1 MTSWVFDIEANGLD
15 PDRIY
20 CLCARHVDGGEVFA
34 TTDYDQMRKMLLGAE
49 VLIGHNIARWDI
61 PVLEHLLDIKIKATI
76 IDTLA
81 LSWVLRPERLVH
93 GLESYGED
101 FGIPKPV
108 ITDWI
113 NLTIEEY
120 IHRCTEDVK
129 INWQLWKE
137 QLNYLLQIYETKD
150 KLWPYLKY
158 LEFKMDCAREQER
171 SRWKLDVEYV
181 KKSLE
186 DMLADKEQRMI
197 ELIEIMPRMPVYA
210 VRSYPKVFYTKD
222 GKISANGQ
230 KWLDLC
236 SYMGLPQDHTEDVKV
251 VTKTVP
257 GNPNSSGQIKQWLF
271 DLGWVP
277 QHIKHDKDSKGNP
290 KEIPQIA
297 SDKKDG
303 SICPS
308 VQMLYDKEPNLELL
322 EGYTVLSHRISVL
335 KGFLENVSLDG
346 YVKAR
351 IQGITNTLR
360 FQHGEVVNLPKVEKL
375 YGKQVRGALT
385 VPEGYI
391 LIGADMSS
399 LEDRL
404 KHHFLYPH
412 DPNYVI
418 RMSVPTYDPHIAL
431 AEMGNMITKAQGEFY
446 VRVDGL
452 LAKSET
458 KGQVTEEELKE
469 YKLIKAIRSIAKNG
483 NYACQYGA
491 GAPRIALTAGIS
503 LDQAKIV
510 WQAYWDLNWAI
521 RKVAGEQLVKEVNGQ
536 KWLYNPISGFWYSL
550 RYEKDR
556 FSTLIQGSAS
566 FVFDKW
572 VYNFRQ
578 HRPQLTGQFHD
589 EVVLCVL
596 ESEEA
601 EVTKL
606 LNDSIN
612 LTNNQLNLNRELG
625 IGVQSGK
632 RYSEIH

>member
-1 MTSWVFDIEANGLD
+1 
-15 PDRIY
+15 
-20 CLCARHVDGGEVFA
+20 
-34 TTDYDQMRKMLLGAE
+34 MRKMLLGAE

-61 PVLEHLLDIKIKATI
+61 PVLEHLLDIKITATL

-120 IHRCTEDVK
+120 IHRCTGDVK

-137 QLNYLLQIYETKD
+137 QLSYLLQIYETKD

-197 ELIEIMPRMPVYA
+197 ELIDIMPRMPVYA
-210 VRSYPKVFYTKD
+210 IRTYPKVFYTLK
-222 GKISANGQ
+222 GTISANGQ

-236 SYMGLPQDHTEDVKV
+236 SYMGLPPDHTEDIKV
-251 VTKTVP
+251 VIKTVP
-257 GNPNSSGQIKQWLF
+257 GNPNSSSQLKRWLF

-277 QHIKHDKDSKGNP
+277 QHIKHDKDKEGKP

-308 VQMLYDKEPNLELL
+308 IQMLYDKEPQLELL

-360 FQHGEVVNLPKVEKL
+360 FQHGEIVNLPKVGKL
-375 YGKQVRGALT
+375 YGEQVRGALT
-385 VPEGYI
+385 VPEGYVV
-391 LIGADMSS
+391 IGADMSS

-412 DPNYVI
+412 DPNYVL
-418 RMSVPTYDPHIAL
+418 RMAVPTYDPHIAL

-446 VRVDGL
+446 VRVDNL
-452 LAKSET
+452 LGKAET
-458 KGQVTEEELKE
+458 KDQVTQEELKE

-536 KWLYNPISGFWYSL
+536 KWLYNPISQFWYSL

-578 HRPQLTGQFHD
+578 QRNQLTGQFHD
-589 EVVLCVL
+589 EVVLCAREDEV
-596 ESEEA
+596 EA
-601 EVTKL
+601 VTEL
-606 LNDSIN
+606 LHSSIR
-612 LTNNQLNLNRELG
+612 LTNEQLKLNRELG
-625 IGVQSGK
+625 IGIQSGL

>member
-1 MTSWVFDIEANGLD
+1 MSSWVFDVEANGLD
-15 PDRIY
+15 PSKIY
-20 CLCARHVDGGEVFA
+20 CLCARHVDGGEIFA
-34 TTDYDQMRKMLLGAE
+34 TTDYDKMRKMLLSAT
-49 VLIGHNIARWDI
+49 VLIGHNIQRWDI
-61 PVLEHLLDIKIKATI
+61 VVLERLLDIKITATL

-108 ITDWI
+108 VTDWI

-137 QLNYLLQIYETKD
+137 QLAYLTELYGSQEA
-150 KLWPYLKY
+150 LWPYLKY
-158 LEFKMDCAREQER
+158 IEFKMDCAREQER
-171 SRWKLDVEYV
+171 SRWKLDVDYV
-181 KKSLE
+181 KESL
-186 DMLADKEQRMI
+186 DAMLVDKEQRVKD
-197 ELIEIMPRMPVYA
+197 LIEVMPRMPVYA

-236 SYMGLPQDHTEDVKV
+236 NYMGLLPDHTEDIRV

-257 GNPNSSGQIKQWLF
+257 GNPNSSSQKKQWLF

-277 QHIKHDKDSKGNP
+277 QHIKHDKDKQGNP

-308 VQMLYDKEPNLELL
+308 VEMLYDKEPQLELL
-322 EGYTVLSHRISVL
+322 AGYTVLSHRIGVL
-335 KGFLENVSLDG
+335 EGFLENVSPDG
-346 YVKAR
+346 YVRAR

-360 FQHGEVVNLPKVEKL
+360 FQHGEVVNLPKVERL
-375 YGKQVRGALT
+375 YGEQVRGALT
-385 VPEGYI
+385 VPSGYL

-404 KHHFLYPH
+404 KHHFLFPH
-412 DPNYVI
+412 DPAYVI

-431 AEMGNMITKAQGEFY
+431 AEMGRMITQAQGEFY
-446 VRVDGL
+446 VKIDRLLENKQPVLPVDI
-452 LAKSET
+452 A
-458 KGQVTEEELKE
+458 E
-469 YKLIKAIRSIAKNG
+469 YKQIKSIRSIAKNG

-491 GAPRIALTAGIS
+491 GASRIALTAGIS
-503 LDQAKIV
+503 KAQAEIV
-510 WQAYWDLNWAI
+510 WKAYWDLNWAI
-521 RKVAGEQLVKEVNGQ
+521 RKVAGEQIVKEVNKQ
-536 KWLYNPISGFWYSL
+536 KWLFNPISGFWYSL

-578 HRPQLTGQFHD
+578 HRSQLTGQFHD
-589 EVVLCVL
+589 EVVLCALL
-596 ESEEA
+596 EEE
-601 EVTKL
+601 EQVTQL
-606 LNDSIN
+606 LRDSID
-612 LTNNQLNLNRELG
+612 LTNSQLKLNRELG
-625 IGVQSGK
+625 IGIQSGL

>member
-186 DMLADKEQRMI
+186 DMLADKEQRMV

-578 HRPQLTGQFHD
+578 KRPQLTGQFHD
-589 EVVLCVL
+589 EVVLCAL

-606 LNDSIN
+606 LNDSID

>member
-1 MTSWVFDIEANGLD
+1 MSSWVIDSEGDGLD
-15 PDRIY
+15 PTQIY
-20 CLCARHVDGGEVFA
+20 CLCAKHVDGGEVFS
-34 TTDYDQMRKMLLGAE
+34 TTNYDDMRKLLTSAE
-49 VLIGHNIARWDI
+49 VLIAHNISRFDI
-61 PVLEHLLDIKIKATI
+61 PVFERILGIKITATL

-101 FGIPKPV
+101 YGIPKPV

-129 INWQLWKE
+129 INWQLWKD
-137 QLNYLLQIYETKD
+137 QLDYLLQIYETKD

-171 SRWKLDVEYV
+171 SRWKLDVDYV
-181 KKSLE
+181 KASLSE
-186 DMLADKEQRMI
+186 MLIDKEQRMK
-197 ELIEIMPRMPVYA
+197 ELIEVMPRMPVYA

-236 SYMGLPQDHTEDVKV
+236 SYMGLPHDHTEDIKV
-251 VTKTVP
+251 IVKTVP
-257 GNPNSSGQIKQWLF
+257 GNPNSNAQKKQWLF
-271 DLGWVP
+271 DLGWIP
-277 QHIKHDKDSKGNP
+277 QHIKHDKDKQGNP

-297 SDKKDG
+297 SEKKDG

-308 VQMLYDKEPNLELL
+308 IQMLYDKEPQLELL
-322 EGYTVLSHRISVL
+322 EGYTVLSHRIGVL
-335 KGFLENVSLDG
+335 EGFLENVSLDG
-346 YVKAR
+346 FVKAR

-360 FQHGEVVNLPKVEKL
+360 FQHGEVVNLPKVDRL
-375 YGKQVRGALT
+375 YGEEVRGALT
-385 VPEGYI
+385 VPKGDI

-412 DPNYVI
+412 DPQYVI

-431 AEMGNMITKAQGEFY
+431 AEMGKMITQAQGEFY
-446 VRVDGL
+446 VRIDKL
-452 LAKSET
+452 LELKQDVSEADR
-458 KGQVTEEELKE
+458 KE
-469 YKLIKAIRSIAKNG
+469 YKDIKSIRSIAKNG

-491 GAPRIALTAGIS
+491 GASRIALTAGIS
-503 LDQAKIV
+503 KAQAEIV
-510 WQAYWDLNWAI
+510 WKAYWDLNWAI
-521 RKVAGEQLVKEVNGQ
+521 RKVAGEQIVKEVNKQ

-589 EVVLCVL
+589 EIIVCAK
-596 ESEEA
+596 EGEEDH
-601 EVTKL
+601 VSKL
-606 LNDSIN
+606 LRDAIK
-612 LTNNQLNLNRELG
+612 LTNKQLNLNRELG
-625 IGVQSGK
+625 IGIQSGK
-632 RYSEIH
+632 RYSDIH